1 MAQPGTAAGSNAA
14 GKEPLDAV
22 KSAIGDVHINL
33 IWNLQGMGETIR
45 GTINGAVDT
54 AFNDKAGEAKNRSIA
69 AKGVAEIQDGELKG
83 HGDGAHAG
91 AVGSMSSVPSVDGGT
106 ATSGGG
112 RTL

>member
-1 MAQPGTAAGSNAA
+1 MQSSQPSVTFTY
-14 GKEPLDAV
+14 V
-22 KSAIGDVHINL
+22 TSALVNKKLPPPSVQINL

-69 AKGVAEIQDGELKG
+69 ANGVAEMQDGELKG